1 MIYAGVDVGG
11 MSIKIGLVNS
21 DGKILKT
28 KAFATEQ
35 EKGYK
40 SMFART
46 ADYIKQLLEESGF
59 SLIGGYRY
67 WYTRYS

>member
-28 KAFATEQ
+28 K
-35 EKGYK
+35 
-40 SMFART
+40 
-46 ADYIKQLLEESGF
+46 I
-59 SLIGGYRY
+59 LI
-67 WYTRYS
+67 T